1 MPKFGIMGGTFDPIH
16 FGHLVIANEV
26 LDQYKLDKII
36 FIPTGT
42 PPHKSTEGMSSAYH
56 RYMMVQFATMS
67 NPNFFVSDLETRKIG
82 ICYTIDT
89 LREIKE
95 KYKDTSFYFI
105 TGTDAVLDLPTWKE
119 PENVL
124 KLCNFIAVNR
134 PGYISDN
141 LDEKINKIIKKY
153 GGSIEAIKVPQL
165 QISSTDIRER
175 ICNNRSIKYL
185 LPEIVE
191 QYILE
196 NRLYK
201 NET

>member
-1 MPKFGIMGGTFDPIH
+1 MTRFGIMGGTFDPIH

-36 FIPTGT
+36 FVPTGT

-56 RYMMVQFATMS
+56 RYMMVQFATMT
-67 NPNFFVSDLETRKIG
+67 NPKFYVSDLETKKRG

-89 LREIKE
+89 IRELKK
-95 KYKDTSFYFI
+95 KYSNTDFYFI

-119 PENVL
+119 PEKIL
-124 KLCNFIAVNR
+124 KLCKFIAVNR

-141 LDEKINKIIKKY
+141 FDKEINKIIKEY
-153 GGSIEAIKVPQL
+153 GGSIDIIKVPQL
-165 QISSTDIRER
+165 KISSTDIRDR
-175 ICNNRSIKYL
+175 ICYNRSVKYL

-191 QYILE
+191 QYILK
-196 NRLYK
+196 NGLYK
-201 NET
+201 NEV